1 MADAGRTGWKSG
13 SAQVAEGIGKAI
25 IDGTYAVGEK
35 LPLEAELAQQYN
47 ASRNTLREAMRLLAA
62 KNLVEIAPRRGTVV
76 RQRSAWNVLD
86 ADVLEWSADQLLNDP
101 TFMEEFVRMRFV
113 IEPAAAQEA
122 ARNATDAE
130 IATIR
135 SAYET
140 IERLIDHQDL
150 PECLEADLAFHI
162 AVADAT
168 GNRFLKS
175 VAHSITYAM
184 RLNFQRL
191 FEAPHNLKDN
201 LENHRLVMEAIA
213 NRDPFEAHSAALEL
227 LAKAHAAT
235 RNLFDDPP

>member
-1 MADAGRTGWKSG
+1 MADSGDKRWKSG
-13 SAQVAEGIGKAI
+13 SAQVAEAIGRAI
-25 IDGTYAVGEK
+25 VHDIYSVGEK
-35 LPLEAELAQQYN
+35 LPLEAELAHQYN

-86 ADVLEWSADQLLNDP
+86 RDVLEWSADQLLDDP
-101 TFMEEFVRMRFV
+101 TFMDEFVRMRFV

-130 IATIR
+130 IETIR
-135 SAYET
+135 TAYET
-140 IERLIDHQDL
+140 IERLVDHQDL

-191 FEAPHNLKDN
+191 FEAPHNLRDN

-213 NRDPFEAHSAALEL
+213 NRDPQAAHTAALEL
-227 LAKAHAAT
+227 LSQAHAAT
-235 RNLFDDPP
+235 RNLFDGPP